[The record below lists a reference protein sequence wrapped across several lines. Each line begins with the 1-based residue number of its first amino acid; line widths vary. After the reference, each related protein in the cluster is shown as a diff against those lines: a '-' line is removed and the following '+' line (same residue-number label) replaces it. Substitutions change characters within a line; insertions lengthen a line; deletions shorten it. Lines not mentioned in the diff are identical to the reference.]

1 MLLAHGIAAPR
12 PGITAVLGEWPFEP
26 LVWLGIGAAAFWYL
40 RAYARV
46 PAYPAV
52 RRTHF
57 LAGLGALGIALASPL
72 AVYEGSLLWVHMVQ
86 HLLITMVAAPL
97 LLLGAPLTLWL
108 RSATPAKRKRLL
120 RVLHSPPLRALT
132 NPAVTW
138 SAFALVMWVTHFTP
152 LYNLALENAL
162 AHMGEHAAYLGAAFL
177 FWWPVI
183 GLEPSRAHLG
193 WPGRIA
199 YVLLAM
205 PQQSFLG
212 VAIHEASSPLYAHYE
227 TLVRPWGPPALV
239 DQQLAGT
246 LMWVGGDF
254 LFIGT
259 LALVVLAWMRHEGRA
274 TERLDRRLDL
284 AEGRAAGEGLKS

>member
-1 MLLAHGIAAPR
+1 MLLAHGTAAPQ

-26 LVWLGIGAAAFWYL
+26 LVWLGIGAATFWYL

-57 LAGLGALGIALASPL
+57 LAGLGAIGVALASPL
-72 AVYEGSLLWVHMVQ
+72 AVYEGSLFWVHMVQ
-86 HLLITMVAAPL
+86 HLLLTMVAAPL

-108 RSATPAKRKRLL
+108 RSATPAGRRALL
-120 RVLHSPPLRALT
+120 RVLHSGPVRTLT
-132 NPAVTW
+132 HPVVAW
-138 SAFALVMWVTHFTP
+138 CAFALVMWVTHFTP
-152 LYNLALENAL
+152 LYDLALENEP
-162 AHMGEHAAYLGAAFL
+162 AHIGEHAAYLGAAFL

-183 GLEPSRAHLG
+183 GIEPSHVRLG

-212 VAIHEASSPLYAHYE
+212 VAIHQASTPLYAHYE
-227 TLVRPWGPPALV
+227 TLARPWGPPPLV

-254 LFIGT
+254 LFIGA
-259 LALVVLAWMRHEGRA
+259 LALIVLAWMRHEGRA
-274 TERLDRRLDL
+274 TEHLDRRLDL
-284 AEGRAAGEGLKS
+284 ADGRAAGERLKS